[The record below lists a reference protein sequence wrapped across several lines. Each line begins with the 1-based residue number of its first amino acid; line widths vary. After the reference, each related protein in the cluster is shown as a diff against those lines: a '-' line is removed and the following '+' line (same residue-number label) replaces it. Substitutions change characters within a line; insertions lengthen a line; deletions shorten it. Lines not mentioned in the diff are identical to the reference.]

1 MIPAWNSFSPSFSPD
16 TRRVF
21 LCVLDRR
28 QSTKSLRWLRKSRIN
43 KCHYLYNEKTCWAWC
58 LAPNH
63 HHASPLLE
71 RQTPL
76 WASRRGFS
84 LINCLVAI
92 WWKACAESPGGR
104 GGNERQ
110 GSSWRDERHRQ
121 RIINMSALNLDF
133 FFFLETDL
141 IALMRVVKLATQCF
155 SVGFRCDSCTSRWPA
170 GSSTA
175 GLQRMKH
182 STADLLQDW
191 TRSPA
196 TQPSKTTVD
205 WKTENLENP
214 KVSRRLV
221 ICFCVWISSPKVL
234 QRSSEPE
241 QENKLART
249 PAAEPVEFNS
259 RAG

>member
-1 MIPAWNSFSPSFSPD
+1 MIPAWNSSSPSFSPD

-43 KCHYLYNEKTCWAWC
+43 KCHYLYKEKTCWAWC

-76 WASRRGFS
+76 GTSRRGFS

-92 WWKACAESPGGR
+92 WWKACAESPGG
-104 GGNERQ
+104 GE
-110 GSSWRDERHRQ
+110 E
-121 RIINMSALNLDF
+121 MSGKDLVDGMSVIASELSTCLPWTLI

-155 SVGFRCDSCTSRWPA
+155 SVGFRCDSCTGRILHRWF
-170 GSSTA
+170 TA
-175 GLQRMKH
+175 NE
-182 STADLLQDW
+182 
-191 TRSPA
+191 
-196 TQPSKTTVD
+196 TQPK
-205 WKTENLENP
+205 K
-214 KVSRRLV
+214 RL
-221 ICFCVWISSPKVL
+221 CCWSSPRL
-234 QRSSEPE
+234 
-241 QENKLART
+241 N
-249 PAAEPVEFNS
+249 PVS
-259 RAG
+259 C

>member
-1 MIPAWNSFSPSFSPD
+1 MIPAWNSSSPSFSPD

-28 QSTKSLRWLRKSRIN
+28 QSTKSLRWIN

-76 WASRRGFS
+76 GTSRRGFS

-141 IALMRVVKLATQCF
+141 IALMRVVKLAAQCF
-155 SVGFRCDSCTSRWPA
+155 SVGFRCDSCTGRILHRWF
-170 GSSTA
+170 TA
-175 GLQRMKH
+175 NETQH
-182 STADLLQDW
+182 SW
-191 TRSPA
+191 
-196 TQPSKTTVD
+196 
-205 WKTENLENP
+205 
-214 KVSRRLV
+214 
-221 ICFCVWISSPKVL
+221 SSPRLNPVSCYSALKDYGGL
-234 QRSSEPE
+234 EDWEPW
-241 QENKLART
+241 
-249 PAAEPVEFNS
+249 EPKS
-259 RAG
+259 